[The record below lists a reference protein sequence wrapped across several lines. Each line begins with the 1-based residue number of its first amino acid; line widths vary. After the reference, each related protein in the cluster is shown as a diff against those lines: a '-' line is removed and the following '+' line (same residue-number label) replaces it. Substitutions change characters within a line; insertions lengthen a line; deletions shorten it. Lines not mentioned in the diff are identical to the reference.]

1 MFKLATRRSTTTK
14 VRHLT
19 YTRMVEVVR
28 AGRSGFVGCSFADA
42 LQKPLGFRIS
52 INDAATVQQ
61 FPEIFALGKSEYG
74 YNLDAFLNLV
84 DATNNSASAVAA
96 RDVYLSIIKLLLPR
110 SIVEQRQPRSSSKNN
125 RYGFAV
131 SVSGVLGMLGVH
143 DDQVP
148 VSFDERGAR
157 LLLSRT
163 IYASK
168 FRSAL
173 PKGQHS
179 VPGIASTVESLVIYN
194 VSLDD
199 SDGSVVCTAIK
210 KYSINE
216 LSGRVQFTV
225 DLVKLIT
232 WFSANGMPQKACM
245 LNLGICG
252 TYCVLCSKF
261 TSSHMYTARL
271 L

>member
-1 MFKLATRRSTTTK
+1 
-14 VRHLT
+14 
-19 YTRMVEVVR
+19 MVEVVR

-96 RDVYLSIIKLLLPR
+96 RDVLYLSIIKLLLPR
-110 SIVEQRQPRSSSKNN
+110 SIVEQRQPVSSSKNN

-131 SVSGVLGMLGVH
+131 SVSGVVGMLGVH

-179 VPGIASTVESLVIYN
+179 VPGIVSTVESLVIYN

-199 SDGSVVCTAIK
+199 SEGSVVCTAIK
-210 KYSINE
+210 KYSMNE
-216 LSGRVQFTV
+216 LSGRVQFTA

-232 WFSANGMPQKACM
+232 WFSANGMPQKAGM

-252 TYCVLCSKF
+252 TYCVLCSKIYVQ
-261 TSSHMYTARL
+261 SHVHCASTIGDPRMSWARIACDVL
-271 L
+271 P